1 MPRQLTCIY
10 IARSPALPTD
20 SISSPTPLTVLQ
32 AAASKDAES
41 RIGKFIEIKS
51 YKFDHE
57 LLKLSKEI
65 EQSYVFGKDKEYVFS
80 LNSDKGNAPKIIIT
94 LYNSNK
100 KPIASNYNEK
110 TGTYASTFYYKCPAT
125 KLYYITFSIKDES
138 TCAACVIGFKSNS
151 TEKIQAQ
158 KF

>member
-1 MPRQLTCIY
+1 MKNFLSLILLTI
-10 IARSPALPTD
+10 IANTSFAQCDLNLIT
-20 SISSPTPLTVLQ
+20 
-32 AAASKDAES
+32 KDAES

-51 YKFDHE
+51 YKFDQE

-125 KLYYITFSIKDES
+125 KLYYITFSVKDES